1 MLRVRLD
8 AGGARQPLLR
18 KLKRERIVVAEQSLK
33 PYHAR
38 EPHLRYLGEDESPP
52 VAERDARVAAELA
65 EEHAWLVE
73 RLTSRI
79 AVRWP
84 GAIDADWVRS
94 HAAVALRRAAA
105 SVECERDLPIAGV
118 QAMQERLRTL
128 LGGTEWYR
136 QAMIG
141 RVRPLCEAWR
151 GAVIAGR
158 EPTDQTL
165 CARLK
170 LSMSE
175 LAERFV
181 ELAVVFAVEPA
192 ALLPG
197 DIELREGIALAGAG
211 LDARQQLVIS
221 LYFEQQLTLPE
232 IADVLGLLPVRA
244 QELLG
249 RAAAAIA
256 GEATLAMWPAFD
268 GR

>member
-1 MLRVRLD
+1 M
-8 AGGARQPLLR
+8 
-18 KLKRERIVVAEQSLK
+18 AEQSLSK
-33 PYHAR
+33 PYRVR
-38 EPHLRYLGEDESPP
+38 EPHLRYIEEGNTPP
-52 VAERDARVAAELA
+52 VAERDRRVAAELA

-84 GAIDADWVRS
+84 AEIDPDWVRS

-105 SVECERDLPIAGV
+105 SVESERDLPIVGV

-128 LGGTEWYR
+128 LGGAEWYR
-136 QAMIG
+136 EAMIG

-170 LSMSE
+170 LSVSE
-175 LAERFV
+175 LGERFV
-181 ELAVVFAVEPA
+181 ELAAVFAVEPA

-197 DIELREGIALAGAG
+197 DAELREGIAMASAG
-211 LDARQQLVIS
+211 LDAQQQLVLS

-232 IADVLGLLPVRA
+232 IADVLGVLPVRA

-256 GEATLAMWPAFD
+256 GEATLAMWPAFSD
-268 GR
+268 S